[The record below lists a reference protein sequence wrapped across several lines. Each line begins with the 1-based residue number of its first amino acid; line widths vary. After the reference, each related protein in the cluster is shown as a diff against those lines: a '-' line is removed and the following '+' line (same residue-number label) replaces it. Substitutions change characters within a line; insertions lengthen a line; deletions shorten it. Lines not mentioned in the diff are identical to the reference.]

1 MLFNVSLYI
10 GFVCQNAQYAFSG
23 PANMALRQRTLKYR
37 AVKFLLALLLTI
49 TASCFGTLVHA
60 EANQEYIVRAGLT
73 LNFARFTT
81 WPANTQQTT
90 SNTINLCLIGN
101 PDIEDA
107 FGSLNGKT
115 VSDKKIQVRYLTRF
129 NNLADCQIL
138 YISDF
143 DKNKLQLLLNEIK
156 TLPILTVGEDE
167 FFINNGGIVSL
178 QIIDGKVS
186 ISVNVKAA
194 KTSNLSISARVLKL
208 ATVIQ

>member
-1 MLFNVSLYI
+1 MLVNVSLYKW
-10 GFVCQNAQYAFSG
+10 FVCQNARYASFG
-23 PANMALRQRTLKYR
+23 PANVTLRQHTLKNR
-37 AVKFLLALLLTI
+37 AVKFLRALFLTI
-49 TASCFGTLVHA
+49 MASCFGTYAHA
-60 EANQEYIVRAGLT
+60 EANQEYVVRAGLT

-81 WPANTQQTT
+81 WPANAQQAT
-90 SNTINLCLIGN
+90 SNAINLCLIGN

-115 VSDKKIQVRYLTRF
+115 VGDKMIQVRYLTRL
-129 NNLADCQIL
+129 NNLAECQIL

-156 TLPILTVGEDE
+156 TLPILTVGEDD

-194 KTSNLSISARVLKL
+194 KASNLSISARVLKL

>member
-1 MLFNVSLYI
+1 MLFNVSLYKW
-10 GFVCQNAQYAFSG
+10 FVCQKALYAASG
-23 PANMALRQRTLKYR
+23 PANMTLRQHTLKYR
-37 AVKFLLALLLTI
+37 AVKFLLALFLTI
-49 TASCFGTLVHA
+49 KASCFGELAQA

-81 WPANTQQTT
+81 WPANAQQAT

-115 VSDKKIQVRYLTRF
+115 VADKKIQVRYLTRF
-129 NNLADCQIL
+129 NSLAECQIL
-138 YISDF
+138 YVSDF

-156 TLPILTVGEDE
+156 TLPILTVGEEE